1 MQDEKQWHPKFIQ
14 YMEYI
19 IHHPN
24 YKDLPIRI
32 KKDGSYAWIET
43 TNSLIGKERK
53 KWCINKAQ
61 ELGLIN
67 NYEEYPGIY
76 ADVMFRIHPTKKK
89 VCQICGKEMSLFYY
103 YPNKKFLNTLNKK
116 FNSAFTD
123 CDNIWDIWDKLIIQG
138 FRKEDIAEF
147 FIEKGELN
155 LDKVTSQK
163 EEIINK
169 LEKICHEGK
178 KKCLGPGAMSN
189 FPDRYDGFHTYNRCC
204 RAIQDKGRSKEN
216 LKSYN
221 KDRRAYE
228 YWNDGNI
235 QAANQ
240 FMGSSFFNNMS
251 ADHIG
256 PISLGFVHD
265 PLYLQPMLNGDNSS
279 KRDRLQRVD
288 IKKMIQIEKRTNT
301 TAISWYAKELWE
313 FIKENYV
320 FAQDDFFVVYRN
332 ILKQNMTNFM
342 FILKTILENCPNNG
356 EAFLCK
362 AFLEPK
368 YEYFKYSYSMNERGE
383 IVNRKPRHNTE
394 RNKNEIVRYK
404 RIAIDAIY
412 DYSEKNNRNNKND
425 LDIYEKNALEVI
437 CLSIESKDDIYINKQ
452 LVVDLMKKIQ
462 NRIIKSII

>member
-178 KKCLGPGAMSN
+178 KN
-189 FPDRYDGFHTYNRCC
+189 
-204 RAIQDKGRSKEN
+204 
-216 LKSYN
+216 
-221 KDRRAYE
+221 
-228 YWNDGNI
+228 
-235 QAANQ
+235 
-240 FMGSSFFNNMS
+240 
-251 ADHIG
+251 
-256 PISLGFVHD
+256 V
-265 PLYLQPMLNGDNSS
+265 
-279 KRDRLQRVD
+279 
-288 IKKMIQIEKRTNT
+288 
-301 TAISWYAKELWE
+301 
-313 FIKENYV
+313 
-320 FAQDDFFVVYRN
+320 
-332 ILKQNMTNFM
+332 
-342 FILKTILENCPNNG
+342 
-356 EAFLCK
+356 
-362 AFLEPK
+362 
-368 YEYFKYSYSMNERGE
+368 
-383 IVNRKPRHNTE
+383 
-394 RNKNEIVRYK
+394 
-404 RIAIDAIY
+404 
-412 DYSEKNNRNNKND
+412 
-425 LDIYEKNALEVI
+425 
-437 CLSIESKDDIYINKQ
+437 
-452 LVVDLMKKIQ
+452 
-462 NRIIKSII
+462 